1 MRSDCFQLGGFFM
14 KDMPITPQPHPQ
26 AGPDS
31 LNSPLVE
38 VTQGQEVTIVR
49 PTSERIR
56 KYLAGKPWLFP
67 SSSSSAN
74 AAHKLPENG
83 PA

>member
-1 MRSDCFQLGGFFM
+1 MN
-14 KDMPITPQPHPQ
+14 DMPITPHPDHPH

-38 VTQGQEVTIVR
+38 VTQGQEVTTVR

-56 KYLAGKPWLFP
+56 KYLAGKPWLLP
-67 SSSSSAN
+67 SSSSSAKP
-74 AAHKLPENG
+74 AQKVPENG